1 MTRTGLPTAPLRMPK
16 LSSPRGKR
24 ADVNFGI
31 RFGIRDFFGSG
42 MEGLGGTIMMNKGD
56 ERTGIN
62 HKDLMS

>member
-1 MTRTGLPTAPLRMPK
+1 MPK

-42 MEGLGGTIMMNKGD
+42 MEGLGGMIMVNKGVK
-56 ERTGIN
+56 EQE
-62 HKDLMS
+62 